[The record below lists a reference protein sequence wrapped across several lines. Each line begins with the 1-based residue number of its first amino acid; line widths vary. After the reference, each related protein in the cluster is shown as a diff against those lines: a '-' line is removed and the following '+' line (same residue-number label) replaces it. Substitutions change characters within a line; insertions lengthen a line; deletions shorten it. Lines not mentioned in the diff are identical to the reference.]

1 VTNIV
6 MCFDSTTNRPDQR
19 DTTNAEALLRLLYTT
34 DPGRQII
41 WYHPGDR
48 TLAAA
53 RARSPRRRRELAI
66 EQARAGIVDAYEFL
80 AFTWR
85 PGDRI
90 FLFGIARGA
99 YCACALARLLG
110 TVGVVPPRSDS
121 LRDYVLATYAVPR
134 THRTPRDW
142 RQVTRLA
149 SRLVMQR
156 EIAVPV
162 QFLGLWDMVSLPGL
176 SRVSAAQP
184 LANVVAGRH
193 AVAIDGGYGPF
204 SECLL
209 VADSERVDEVWFRG
223 AHCDIT
229 GNSPA
234 GWPLASLTLDWML
247 DGATAAGLIV
257 RPGGRNDAPTPTV
270 LDALAEGARTISLRK
285 VPANALVHASVDTY
299 LRAHPSYWRRLPA
312 HVVWADVDWAAR
324 SERLIHIGETAPAV
338 VEPYVVV
345 AAAS

>member
-6 MCFDSTTNRPDQR
+6 MCFDSTPNRPDQG
-19 DTTNAEALLRLLYTT
+19 DTTNAGALLRLLDTT
-34 DPGRQII
+34 GPGCQITWYDPGATTVS
-41 WYHPGDR
+41 G
-48 TLAAA
+48 A
-53 RARSPRRRRELAI
+53 RALSPRRLRELAI

-80 AFTWR
+80 ADRWR

-90 FLFGIARGA
+90 FLFGIGRGA
-99 YCACALARLLG
+99 YCACAVARLLG
-110 TVGVVPPRSDS
+110 TVGVVPSRSDN

-134 THRTPRDW
+134 THRTPHDW
-142 RQVTRLA
+142 RRVTRLA

-156 EIAVPV
+156 EVAVPV
-162 QFLGLWDMVSLPGL
+162 QFLGLWDMLSLPGL
-176 SRVSAAQP
+176 SRVSTAEP

-204 SECLL
+204 SEYLL
-209 VADSERVDEVWFRG
+209 AAEADRVEQVWFRG

-229 GNSPA
+229 GSSNA

-247 DGATAAGLIV
+247 DGATAAGLMM
-257 RPGGRNDAPTPTV
+257 RPGGRDEAPAPTD
-270 LDALAEGARTISLRK
+270 LDALAEGAGTISFRK
-285 VPANALVHASVDTY
+285 VPANARVHASVDTY

-312 HVVWADVDWAAR
+312 RVVWADVDWAAR
-324 SERLIHIGETAPAV
+324 SERLVYIGETAPAV
-338 VEPYVVV
+338 VEPGVFA